1 MYVERIIVRLH
12 KITKSF
18 RKKIKKIS
26 EMHLIYLPL
35 YLNKGSW
42 IPGSAPFSRDKEP
55 LPQIQI
61 SDSRNRGSGFSSHI
75 FIDIF

>member
-1 MYVERIIVRLH
+1 MKIDETTVYVERIIVRLH

-35 YLNKGSW
+35 YLNKGS
-42 IPGSAPFSRDKEP
+42 
-55 LPQIQI
+55 
-61 SDSRNRGSGFSSHI
+61 
-75 FIDIF
+75 